1 MAVGVSEEL
10 AEKVLNGDRRAVA
23 RVITLLEQGDGRA
36 KEIMKR
42 LYPRTGQAQVVG
54 ITGTAGTGKSTL
66 VDRLIERYRALGKMV
81 GVLVVDPSSPFSGG
95 AFLGDRLR
103 MQRHTRDDGVFIR
116 SMASRGYLG
125 GLSRVTW
132 EAVRVLDAM
141 GMEIVLVETI
151 GTGQD
156 EIDIIQI
163 APTCVLVVTP
173 GMGDEIQALKGGLME
188 IGHIIAVNKSDLDG
202 HFQALRCIEGA
213 LAMKEWSDDDWRPT
227 IISTVASDGD
237 GIDEL
242 VESIQRHHDHLHQ
255 SAAIDAALTERA
267 THELG
272 LIFRDELQRIVFRG
286 IKGTGRRKAYIRQ
299 IVDGER
305 DPYSIIDEVIEEYLN
320 ARPVDGE

>member
-23 RVITLLEQGDGRA
+23 RVITLLEQGDERA

-42 LYPRTGQAQVVG
+42 LYPHTGQAQVVG

-66 VDRLIERYRALGKMV
+66 VDRLIESYRQLGKKV
-81 GVLVVDPSSPFSGG
+81 GVLLVDPSSPFSGG

-103 MQRHTRDDGVFIR
+103 MQRHTRDDGAFIR

-125 GLSRVTW
+125 GLSRATW

-188 IGHIIAVNKSDLDG
+188 IGHIIVVNKSDLNG
-202 HFQALRCIEGA
+202 HFQALRGIEGA
-213 LAMKEWSDDDWRPT
+213 LAVKEWSKDDWRPT
-227 IISTVASDGD
+227 IVSTVATGGD

-242 VESIQRHHDHLHQ
+242 VESIQRHHDHMHQ

-286 IKGTGRRKAYIRQ
+286 IEGSGKRKAYIRQ

-305 DPYSIIDEVIEEYLN
+305 DPYSIIDEVIDEYLN